1 MSLIGMERLLI
12 GLVKLKSGEDAT
24 NSCGLTMVLMLCKK
38 LPTVNGSAGIREE

>member
-24 NSCGLTMVLMLCKK
+24 NSCGLTMVLMCKK
-38 LPTVNGSAGIREE
+38 LPTVNGSVGIREE